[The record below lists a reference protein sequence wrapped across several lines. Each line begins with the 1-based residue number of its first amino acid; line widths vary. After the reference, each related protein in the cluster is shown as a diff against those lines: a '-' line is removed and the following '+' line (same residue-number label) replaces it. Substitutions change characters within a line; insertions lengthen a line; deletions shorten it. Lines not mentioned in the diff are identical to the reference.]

1 MNILWDS
8 FLKNLDLKKNYRKYE
23 TLIILYCL
31 ILGISNLFT
40 GCVNKWSLTHPFY
53 QAVVKN
59 ITHEQFTYNNYL
71 IVLLLID
78 LIVILS
84 LILTLFWVIVDVI
97 GQRDAQREYN
107 VDKYM
112 SLSLSALIYTFIFQ
126 IIYFTILLRTMFIEQ
141 NSISYHFSFY
151 FLGFNSLISTV
162 FTIFLL
168 ILLLYNGGEDIVE

>member
-1 MNILWDS
+1 MLWDR
-8 FLKNLDLKKNYRKYE
+8 FLKIIDIKKNYRKYE
-23 TLIILYCL
+23 TLIILFCL
-31 ILGISNLFT
+31 ILGFSNLFT
-40 GCVNKWSLTHPFY
+40 GWVNKWSLTHPFY

-84 LILTLFWVIVDVI
+84 WILTLFWGIVDVI
-97 GQRDAQREYN
+97 CQRDAQREYN

-112 SLSLSALIYTFIFQ
+112 SFSLSALIYTFIFQ
-126 IIYFTILLRTMFIEQ
+126 FIYFTILLRAIFFEKI
-141 NSISYHFSFY
+141 SISCHFSFW
-151 FLGFNSLISTV
+151 FLVITSIISIV
-162 FTIFLL
+162 FTIILF

>member
-1 MNILWDS
+1 MLWDS
-8 FLKNLDLKKNYRKYE
+8 FLKNIDLKKNYRKYE
-23 TLIILYCL
+23 TLIILFCL
-31 ILGISNLFT
+31 ILGFSNLFT
-40 GCVNKWSLTHPFY
+40 GWVNKWSLTHPFY

-84 LILTLFWVIVDVI
+84 WILTLFWGIVDEI

-112 SLSLSALIYTFIFQ
+112 SLSLSALIYTFIIQF
-126 IIYFTILLRTMFIEQ
+126 IYFTILLRTIFFEK
-141 NSISYHFSFY
+141 NSISCHFSFW
-151 FLGFNSLISTV
+151 FLGITSIISIV
-162 FTIFLL
+162 FTIILF

>member
-1 MNILWDS
+1 MLWDR
-8 FLKNLDLKKNYRKYE
+8 FLKNIDFKKNYRKYE
-23 TLIILYCL
+23 TLIILFCL

-40 GCVNKWSLTHPFY
+40 GWINKWSLTHPFY

-78 LIVILS
+78 LVVILS
-84 LILTLFWVIVDVI
+84 LILTLFWGIVDVI

-112 SLSLSALIYTFIFQ
+112 SFSLYALIYTFIFQ
-126 IIYFTILLRTMFIEQ
+126 IIYFTILLRTMFIEKI
-141 NSISYHFSFY
+141 SISCHFSFY
-151 FLGFNSLISTV
+151 FLGINSLFSTV
-162 FTIFLL
+162 FTIFIL